1 MMNHRPSFDE
11 TINEFDPHTA
21 TVGLE
26 KIKSIVSEAK
36 KVGITHRIVTTFL
49 LPTPLILSLSI
60 RAILRSHPKLNVFAS
75 SILQKNL
82 PIAIATVF
90 YFVMWLYLLP
100 IILAFWRLFHQIYSL
115 EEFFI
120 NLFRWDTFQSLI
132 LILIHSFFA
141 RIAMNGFRLTKTF
154 YDRYD
159 LLRKLEKERGS
170 RELTM
175 IKASNKTIADAPQ
188 LINSLIHQ
196 TINALVASGKFSPEN
211 VKAVTETMKGIS
223 HQFLNGATHIDYQP
237 SLDFEEK
244 LLEPNTPMPS
254 LEEQY
259 GEYEEFNF
267 SKDKRFK

>member
-1 MMNHRPSFDE
+1 MINNRPSFDE

-36 KVGITHRIVTTFL
+36 KKGITHRIVTTFL
-49 LPTPLILSLSI
+49 LPAPLMVSLSI
-60 RAILRSHPKLNVFAS
+60 RAILRSHPKLKVFAS
-75 SILQKNL
+75 SILQKNF
-82 PIAIATVF
+82 PIVIATVF
-90 YFVMWLYLLP
+90 YFVTWLYLLP

-115 EEFFI
+115 EEFFMA
-120 NLFRWDTFQSLI
+120 LFRWDTFQSLI
-132 LILIHSFFA
+132 LVLIHSFFA
-141 RIAMNGFRLTKTF
+141 RVAMNGFRLTKTF
-154 YDRYD
+154 HDRYD

-175 IKASNKTIADAPQ
+175 IRASNQTIADAPQ
-188 LINSLIHQ
+188 LVNSLIHQ

-223 HQFLNGATHIDYQP
+223 QQFLNGTTHVDYQP
-237 SLDFEEK
+237 SINFEEK
-244 LLEPNTPMPS
+244 LLNPDNSIPS
-254 LEEQY
+254 LEEKY
-259 GEYEEFNF
+259 GEYEEFDF

>member
-1 MMNHRPSFDE
+1 MINNRPSFEE
-11 TINEFDPHTA
+11 TINEFDPQTA

-26 KIKSIVSEAK
+26 KVKSIISEAK
-36 KVGITHRIVTTFL
+36 KEGITHRIVTTFL
-49 LPTPLILSLSI
+49 LPAPLMVSLSI
-60 RAILRSHPKLNVFAS
+60 RATLRSHPKLKVFAS
-75 SILQKNL
+75 SILQKHL

-100 IILAFWRLFHQIYSL
+100 IILAFWRLFHQIYSW
-115 EEFFI
+115 EEFFTAI
-120 NLFRWDTFQSLI
+120 FQWDTFQSLI

-141 RIAMNGFRLTKTF
+141 RIAMNGFGLTKTF
-154 YDRYD
+154 HDRYN

-175 IKASNKTIADAPQ
+175 IRASNQTIADAPQ
-188 LINSLIHQ
+188 LVNSLIHQ

-223 HQFLNGATHIDYQP
+223 QQFLNGATHIDDRPRVNFQ
-237 SLDFEEK
+237 EK
-244 LLEPNTPMPS
+244 LLKPDISIPS

-259 GEYEEFNF
+259 GEYEEFDF
-267 SKDKRFK
+267 SKDKRFR